1 MKSVFVTYL
10 LWLPG
15 FLGLAGLH
23 RFYLGKPITGI
34 IWLLTVGLFFFGTLY
49 DLFSIP
55 GQVKL
60 ANLQSQAG
68 NVNNNSIQNTIVVN
82 VQNGPAPKPD
92 ATGEAD

>member
-55 GQVKL
+55 GQVTM

-68 NVNNNSIQNTIVVN
+68 NVNNNSNQNTIVVN

-92 ATGEAD
+92 AKGEAD